1 MLSEFHELR
10 GLGDHQGRV
19 YVWPAASVD
28 HVTAAAILG
37 ISYDPATD
45 DHNGKAFYI
54 RSMEDWLDRKRPPIS
69 EKRIRL
75 SCSSTSGIRLRNGA
89 ANLLGS
95 VVMMVKVSL
104 VSDLSMNSRY
114 GHESNCAR
122 SYLAPA
128 WLCDGIASQCK
139 YHADPVGFDK

>member
-1 MLSEFHELR
+1 VLTGEELSRLPKVGHLCPLPGFVSCPAHNHLESMLSEFHELR

-75 SCSSTSGIRLRNGA
+75 VKLRVRLKRLKQERDQLRDQGKIRPERL
-89 ANLLGS
+89 
-95 VVMMVKVSL
+95 
-104 VSDLSMNSRY
+104 
-114 GHESNCAR
+114 
-122 SYLAPA
+122 P
-128 WLCDGIASQCK
+128 
-139 YHADPVGFDK
+139 